1 MPVKQIPKSQP
12 KSAAASQPEYIETV
26 LERKTRGR
34 PRNPTPEPEPE
45 PQGDEAIKL
54 LPKGYMKGYPPA
66 ITATEPQKADAI
78 IKRYPKSEAQ
88 IKAFQ
93 DKVLTPRQEQMK
105 KRIEQREI
113 IAAKALI
120 EKYGEHLGLSGSY
133 APTPAP
139 TPTPTPE
146 STPTPIILKKVKAPR
161 KPRTIIVE
169 ETESDS
175 DLCSGQEWRERRHED
190 IEVVRRRKPRAR
202 KPQQS
207 ESEPEYQPP
216 AYQPPT
222 YQPAP
227 QYSSFK
233 PINRN
238 GGSFFV

>member
-1 MPVKQIPKSQP
+1 MPSKPIAKSQP
-12 KSAAASQPEYIETV
+12 KSAAAPQPEYIETV

-113 IAAKALI
+113 TAAKALI
-120 EKYGEHLGLSGSY
+120 EKYGEHLGLSGNY
-133 APTPAP
+133 AP

-169 ETESDS
+169 ESESDS
-175 DLCSGQEWRERRHED
+175 ED

-238 GGSFFV
+238 GGSFFVE

>member
-1 MPVKQIPKSQP
+1 MPAKPIPKSQP

-120 EKYGEHLGLSGSY
+120 EKYSEHLGLSGNY

-169 ETESDS
+169 ESESDS
-175 DLCSGQEWRERRHED
+175 ED
-190 IEVVRRRKPRAR
+190 VEIVRRKPRAR

-207 ESEPEYQPP
+207 ESEQEYRDTRPMYQPP
-216 AYQPPT
+216 AYQPPA

-238 GGSFFV
+238 GGSFFVE